1 MITHLHIQNFKCLR
15 DVQVDLVPFT
25 ILIGPNDSGKS
36 SLLDAV
42 QALGMSEPTANSVPG
57 SVPRPYLGQE
67 GRSRDQLEHQRQ
79 GRAGPVRL

>member
-15 DVQVDLVPFT
+15 DVQVDLAPFT

-42 QALGMSEPTANSVPG
+42 QFLGIVAGQIQGQHENSFQDLVWRKDSSRLLQW
-57 SVPRPYLGQE
+57 SVRGLI
-67 GRSRDQLEHQRQ
+67 
-79 GRAGPVRL
+79 GPNRY